1 MFKTSFL
8 RILFV
13 FLGVLLIQILAS
25 QSSYRWDLTADKRY
39 SLSPESVAFIK
50 AIEKPIRI
58 DVFLNGK
65 LPQEYQRLRSET
77 EILLQSVVAQND
89 RFYFEFIDP
98 YKGASN
104 SEQLMDEMS
113 QYGLFPELVVENSNQ
128 VTEQSYVFPW
138 MLLNYENR
146 TVRVS
151 LLQKNLG
158 DQPDQRILQSIQQLE
173 FALMDGI
180 HQVLLEEKKKI
191 AVLKSH
197 KTSED
202 ILITSFLQGLL
213 PYYNLASFNLKAF
226 PEAPQ
231 KTLENLTRF
240 DLLLVSNP
248 KESFTNTEKFILD
261 QFTQQGGSSMFLI
274 DPVNIQKDSLFNLS
288 GTTVSYGNPL
298 ELDDLFFKYGFRIRQ
313 ELVKDLY
320 SAPIVLAQGSQNNS
334 QYLPYPWPY
343 NPLAAPDQNNPIGS
357 AVGNVFFQFASPI
370 DTLKNNLK
378 KTILINS
385 SSLSKIEGIPS
396 IIELKTATKPIK
408 PSVFTDTAQTLGL
421 TLEGKFNSL
430 YTNRIHPFEWETKE
444 IINARIAVFGDGNL
458 IENQID
464 KGKPLE
470 LGYDKWTN
478 NFYSNKQFFKNTI
491 HYLIGEDNL
500 LSLRSR
506 EIKIALLDSE
516 KVKSKGTFWTY
527 FSVFTPLVFLL
538 IIGLFFNWYRNKSYR
553 Q

>member
-25 QSSYRWDLTADKRY
+25 QSSNRWDLTADKRY

-50 AIEKPIRI
+50 PIEKPIRI

-77 EILLQSVVAQND
+77 EVLLQSVVAQND

-444 IINARIAVFGDGNL
+444 IKNARIAVFGDGNL

>member
-25 QSSYRWDLTADKRY
+25 QSSNRLDLTADKRY

-50 AIEKPIRI
+50 PIEKPIRI

-444 IINARIAVFGDGNL
+444 IKNARIAVFGDGNL

>member
-1 MFKTSFL
+1 
-8 RILFV
+8 
-13 FLGVLLIQILAS
+13 
-25 QSSYRWDLTADKRY
+25 
-39 SLSPESVAFIK
+39 
-50 AIEKPIRI
+50 
-58 DVFLNGK
+58 
-65 LPQEYQRLRSET
+65 
-77 EILLQSVVAQND
+77 
-89 RFYFEFIDP
+89 
-98 YKGASN
+98 
-104 SEQLMDEMS
+104 
-113 QYGLFPELVVENSNQ
+113 
-128 VTEQSYVFPW
+128 

-320 SAPIVLAQGSQNNS
+320 SAPIVLAQGSQNNT

-444 IINARIAVFGDGNL
+444 IKNARIAVFGDGNL

>member
-25 QSSYRWDLTADKRY
+25 QSSNRWDLTADKRY

-50 AIEKPIRI
+50 PIEKPIRI

>member
-1 MFKTSFL
+1 MFRTSSL

-25 QSSYRWDLTADKRY
+25 KFSYRLDLTADKRY
-39 SLSPESVAFIK
+39 SLSSESVAFIK
-50 AIEKPIRI
+50 PIEKSIRI

-77 EILLQSVVAQND
+77 EILLQSVVNQND

-98 YKGASN
+98 FKDAIN

-180 HQVLLEEKKKI
+180 HKVLLEDKKKI

-213 PYYNLASFNLKAF
+213 PYYNLASFDLKAF

-231 KTLENLTRF
+231 KTLENLNRF

-248 KESFTNTEKFILD
+248 KESFNNTEKFILD

-274 DPVNIQKDSLFNLS
+274 DPVNIQKDSLYNLS
-288 GTTVSYGNPL
+288 GKTVSYVNPL
-298 ELDDLFFKYGFRIRQ
+298 ELDDLFFKFGFRLRQ
-313 ELVKDLY
+313 ELIKDLY
-320 SAPIVLAQGSQNNS
+320 CAPIVLAQGSQNNS
-334 QYLPYPWPY
+334 QYIPYPWPY
-343 NPLAAPDQNNPIGS
+343 NPLAAPNQYNSIGS

-370 DTLKNNLK
+370 DTLKNNLQ
-378 KTILINS
+378 KTILVKS
-385 SSLSKIEGIPS
+385 SPLSKIEGIPS

-421 TLEGKFNSL
+421 ILEGKFNSL

-444 IINARIAVFGDGNL
+444 IKNTRIAVFGDGNL

-478 NFYSNKQFFKNTI
+478 NFYSNKQFLKNTI
-491 HYLIGEDNL
+491 HYLIGEDDL
-500 LSLRSR
+500 LNLRSR

-516 KVKSKGTFWTY
+516 KVNSKGAFWTY
-527 FSVFTPLVFLL
+527 FSIFTPLVFLL

>member
-1 MFKTSFL
+1 MFRTGFL

-13 FLGVLLIQILAS
+13 FFGVLLIQILAS
-25 QSSYRWDLTADKRY
+25 QFSHRWDLTSDKRY
-39 SLSPESVAFIK
+39 SLSSESVAFIK
-50 AIEKPIRI
+50 PIEKPIRI

-98 YKGASN
+98 YKGTTNA
-104 SEQLMDEMS
+104 EQLMDEMS

-158 DQPDQRILQSIQQLE
+158 DQSDQLILQSIQQLE
-173 FALMDGI
+173 FVLMDGI

-197 KTSED
+197 STSED
-202 ILITSFLQGLL
+202 VLIASFLQGLL
-213 PYYNLASFNLKAF
+213 PYYNLASFDLKAF
-226 PEAPQ
+226 PKTPK
-231 KTLENLTRF
+231 KTLENLIRF

-261 QFTQQGGSSMFLI
+261 QFTQQGGSTMFLI
-274 DPVNIQKDSLFNLS
+274 DPVNIQKDSLYNLS

-298 ELDDLFFKYGFRIRQ
+298 ELDDLFFKYGFRMRQ
-313 ELVKDLY
+313 ELVKDFY
-320 SAPIVLAQGSQNNS
+320 SAPIVLARGSQNNS

-343 NPLAAPDQNNPIGS
+343 NPMAAPDQNNPIGS
-357 AVGNVFFQFASPI
+357 AVGNILFQFASPI

-378 KTILINS
+378 ITMLINS
-385 SSLSKIEGIPS
+385 SPLSKIEGIPS

-408 PSVFTDTAQTLGL
+408 PSVFTDSAQTLGL

-430 YTNRIHPFEWETKE
+430 YTNRIHPFEWKTKE
-444 IINARIAVFGDGNL
+444 IKNARIAVFGDGNL

-478 NFYSNKQFFKNTI
+478 NFYSNKQFFKNIT
-491 HYLIGEDNL
+491 HYLIREDNL
-500 LSLRSR
+500 LNLRSR

-516 KVKSKGTFWTY
+516 KVNSKGAFWTY
-527 FSVFTPLVFLL
+527 FNVFTPLVFLFV
-538 IIGLFFNWYRNKSYR
+538 IGLFFNWFRNKSYR

>member
-25 QSSYRWDLTADKRY
+25 QSSNRWDLTADKRY
-39 SLSPESVAFIK
+39 SLSSESVAFIK
-50 AIEKPIRI
+50 PIEKPIRI

>member
-25 QSSYRWDLTADKRY
+25 QSSNRWDLTADKRY

-50 AIEKPIRI
+50 PIEKPIRI

-444 IINARIAVFGDGNL
+444 IKNARIAVFGDGNL

-516 KVKSKGTFWTY
+516 KVKSKGAFWIY

>member
-8 RILFV
+8 RILLV

-25 QSSYRWDLTADKRY
+25 QSSNRWDLTADKRY

-430 YTNRIHPFEWETKE
+430 YTNRIHPFEWEAKE
-444 IINARIAVFGDGNL
+444 IKNARIAVFGDGNL

>member
-25 QSSYRWDLTADKRY
+25 QSSNRWDLTADKRY

-50 AIEKPIRI
+50 PIEKPIRI

-180 HQVLLEEKKKI
+180 HQVLLEKKKKI

-444 IINARIAVFGDGNL
+444 IKNARIAVFGDGNL

>member
-1 MFKTSFL
+1 
-8 RILFV
+8 
-13 FLGVLLIQILAS
+13 
-25 QSSYRWDLTADKRY
+25 
-39 SLSPESVAFIK
+39 
-50 AIEKPIRI
+50 
-58 DVFLNGK
+58 
-65 LPQEYQRLRSET
+65 
-77 EILLQSVVAQND
+77 
-89 RFYFEFIDP
+89 
-98 YKGASN
+98 
-104 SEQLMDEMS
+104 
-113 QYGLFPELVVENSNQ
+113 
-128 VTEQSYVFPW
+128 

-357 AVGNVFFQFASPI
+357 AV
-370 DTLKNNLK
+370 
-378 KTILINS
+378 
-385 SSLSKIEGIPS
+385 
-396 IIELKTATKPIK
+396 
-408 PSVFTDTAQTLGL
+408 
-421 TLEGKFNSL
+421 
-430 YTNRIHPFEWETKE
+430 
-444 IINARIAVFGDGNL
+444 
-458 IENQID
+458 
-464 KGKPLE
+464 
-470 LGYDKWTN
+470 
-478 NFYSNKQFFKNTI
+478 
-491 HYLIGEDNL
+491 
-500 LSLRSR
+500 
-506 EIKIALLDSE
+506 
-516 KVKSKGTFWTY
+516 
-527 FSVFTPLVFLL
+527 
-538 IIGLFFNWYRNKSYR
+538 
-553 Q
+553 

>member
-25 QSSYRWDLTADKRY
+25 QSSNRWDLTADKRY

-50 AIEKPIRI
+50 PIEKPIRI

-104 SEQLMDEMS
+104 SEQLIDEMS

-444 IINARIAVFGDGNL
+444 IKNARIAVFGDGNL

>member
-1 MFKTSFL
+1 MFRTSFL

-25 QSSYRWDLTADKRY
+25 QSSNRWDLTADKRY

-50 AIEKPIRI
+50 PIEKPIRI

>member
-25 QSSYRWDLTADKRY
+25 QSSNRWDLTADKRY

-50 AIEKPIRI
+50 PIEKPIRI

-444 IINARIAVFGDGNL
+444 IKNARIAVFGDGNL

>member
-25 QSSYRWDLTADKRY
+25 QSSNRLDLTADKRY

-50 AIEKPIRI
+50 PIEKPIRI

-77 EILLQSVVAQND
+77 EVLLQSVVAQND

-138 MLLNYENR
+138 MILNYENR

-444 IINARIAVFGDGNL
+444 IKNARIAVFGDGNL

>member
-50 AIEKPIRI
+50 PIEKPIRI

-298 ELDDLFFKYGFRIRQ
+298 ELDDLFFKYGFRMRQ

-430 YTNRIHPFEWETKE
+430 YTNRIHPFEWEEKE
-444 IINARIAVFGDGNL
+444 IKNARIAVFGDGNL